1 MRTTTFTDL
10 RKRLATT
17 LNSLHEDR
25 EPVIITRERGKPSA
39 VLMSMEDFASYE
51 ATFHLMRSP
60 ANAMRLAKSI
70 AELEAGRGKART
82 LKT

>member
-17 LNSLHEDR
+17 LDSLHEDR

-39 VLMSMEDFASYE
+39 VLMSMEDFTSYE

-60 ANAMRLAKSI
+60 ANAVRLTKSI
-70 AELEAGRGKART
+70 AVLEAGRGKVRT

>member
-17 LNSLHEDR
+17 LDSLHEDR

-51 ATFHLMRSP
+51 ATIHLLRSP
-60 ANAMRLAKSI
+60 ANALRLAKGI
-70 AELEAGRGKART
+70 AQLEAGRGKTRT